1 MGTVIS
7 VLVTRYI
14 LQIQQQIKH
23 MSFQTIMVSRV
34 DFKGGGFTTEKVSP
48 FPIGTGPEV
57 FFTWK
62 RQEAGCCLGESPVL
76 KLTFFFFN
84 VFFLLVC

>member
-34 DFKGGGFTTEKVSP
+34 DFKGGGVHHRKSVA
-48 FPIGTGPEV
+48 FPDRDRTRSFLHLETPRSWLLLG
-57 FFTWK
+57 
-62 RQEAGCCLGESPVL
+62 GESSAE
-76 KLTFFFFN
+76 TDI
-84 VFFLLVC
+84 FFL